1 MKYTGAMGKR
11 HKRSK
16 LEIAQRRAWRFYQS
30 WREEGGS
37 FSPALK
43 NQVFV
48 TRLGWDHLLN
58 PRKRR
63 TTADKIRRLDALPLA
78 KKVLEVSTTYQE
90 RRVDTMRGITYWGFV
105 ANMDGKQVKVVVS
118 AKNKKKYFLSVIV
131 VK

>member
-1 MKYTGAMGKR
+1 MGAG

-16 LEIAQRRAWRFYQS
+16 IEIAQRRAWKFYQS
-30 WREEGGS
+30 WRQKGGS

-43 NQVFV
+43 DQVFV
-48 TRLGWDHLLN
+48 SRLGWDHLLN

-63 TTADKIRRLDALPLA
+63 TTAEKIRRLDALPLA
-78 KKVLEVSTTYQE
+78 KKLLEVSTTYQE
-90 RRVDTMRGITYWGFV
+90 RRVDKEHGITYWGFV
-105 ANMDGKQVKVVVS
+105 ANMGGIQIKVVVS

>member
-1 MKYTGAMGKR
+1 MGAG

-16 LEIAQRRAWRFYQS
+16 LEIAQRRAWRFYRG
-30 WREEGGS
+30 WRDEGGS

-43 NQVFV
+43 DQVFV

-63 TTADKIRRLDALPLA
+63 TTAEKIRRLDTLPLA
-78 KKVLEVSTTYQE
+78 RKLLEVSTTHQE
-90 RRVDTMRGITYWGFV
+90 RRVDKTRGITYWGFV
-105 ANMDGKQVKVVVS
+105 ANMDGKQLKVVVS